1 MEVVKARALTARLSQ
16 RKQQIAVTLNHLES
30 QRPEMEKLKDSK
42 EAWARQRRRSLL
54 NYLNRWYVR
63 EMNEIN
69 RALERVSKD
78 KYGNC
83 AFYEDICQANP
94 SMREENLKLHFYVGP
109 VWNPTNEDDD

>member
-30 QRPEMEKLKDSK
+30 QRSEMEKIRDAKD
-42 EAWARQRRRSLL
+42 AWARQRRRSLL
-54 NYLNRWYVR
+54 NYLNRWYMR

-83 AFYEDICQANP
+83 ASCNCAIEADWLESFPEAEYCRVCQQTIER
-94 SMREENLKLHFYVGP
+94 MER
-109 VWNPTNEDDD
+109 T

>member
-30 QRPEMEKLKDSK
+30 QRSEMEKLKDSK

-83 AFYEDICQANP
+83 AFCNCAIESDWLESFPEAEYCRACQQTIERMER
-94 SMREENLKLHFYVGP
+94 S
-109 VWNPTNEDDD
+109 